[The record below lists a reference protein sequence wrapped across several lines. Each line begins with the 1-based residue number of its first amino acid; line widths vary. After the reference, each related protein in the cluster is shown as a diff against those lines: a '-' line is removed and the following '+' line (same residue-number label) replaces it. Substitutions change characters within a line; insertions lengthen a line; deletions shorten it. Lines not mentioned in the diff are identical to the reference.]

1 VSDPAALAA
10 DRARALELCPVSRE
24 TLERLDLLVAELRRW
39 QRVKNLV
46 GPATLERV
54 WARHVADSLQ
64 LLDCA
69 PAARVWLDLGSGA
82 GFPGLVLAIAAPE
95 RTPGAVVHLIESN
108 SRKCAF
114 LRHAARLTGAGAVVH
129 EGRIEDEVGRLSGVD
144 IVTARAVAPLT
155 QLLAWS
161 QPVLKTGAIGL
172 FPKGREVEAELTV
185 AAKSWTYGA
194 DLLPSRT
201 DSDGRIVRVRSLRER
216 P

>member
-1 VSDPAALAA
+1 MSLPLSAVGRIASTRPP
-10 DRARALELCPVSRE
+10 DRAHAGE
-24 TLERLDLLVAELRRW
+24 
-39 QRVKNLV
+39 
-46 GPATLERV
+46 
-54 WARHVADSLQ
+54 
-64 LLDCA
+64 
-69 PAARVWLDLGSGA
+69 GSGN
-82 GFPGLVLAIAAPE
+82 AAP
-95 RTPGAVVHLIESN
+95 PIDV
-108 SRKCAF
+108 
-114 LRHAARLTGAGAVVH
+114 
-129 EGRIEDEVGRLSGVD
+129 
-144 IVTARAVAPLT
+144 VTARAVAPFT